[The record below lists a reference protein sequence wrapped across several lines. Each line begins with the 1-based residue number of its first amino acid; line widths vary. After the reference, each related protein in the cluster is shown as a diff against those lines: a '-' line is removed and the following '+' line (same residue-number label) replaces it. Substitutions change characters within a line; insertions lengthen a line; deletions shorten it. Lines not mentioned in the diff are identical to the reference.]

1 MASGPGNRRNTVK
14 SLFQPQ
20 HLRRTILEMAYAAST
35 NHIACAFSMV
45 EMLSVLYR
53 DHLRL
58 GKLPNDPDRDCL
70 VVSKGHAVMAQ
81 YACLHELGWLDD
93 AALKNYLKDGTTLT
107 GECDAHVPGLEVS
120 SGSLGH
126 GFNVGVGLALAM
138 KRQKTDRRVY
148 AILGDGE
155 CNEGSIWEG
164 LLFAAQQKL
173 SNLLVIV
180 DANGFQGLGRT
191 DDILN
196 LESLE
201 EKFTAFGLE
210 TLTVNGHD
218 EAALDK
224 AITQLVASSHP
235 GPRAI
240 IAQTIKGYGVSFMQ
254 DDNAWH
260 YKSLTK
266 ETFEA
271 AKQELEPK

>member
-1 MASGPGNRRNTVK
+1 
-14 SLFQPQ
+14 
-20 HLRRTILEMAYAAST
+20 MAYAAST

-53 DHLRL
+53 HHLRL
-58 GKLPNDPDRDCL
+58 GDACNDPSRDCL
-70 VVSKGHAVMAQ
+70 IVSKGHAVMAQ
-81 YACLHELGWLDD
+81 YACLYELGWLED
-93 AALKNYLKDGTTLT
+93 AALKNYLKDGTELT

-126 GFNVGVGLALAM
+126 GFNVGIGMALAM

-164 LLFAAQQKL
+164 LLFASQQKL

-191 DDILN
+191 SSILN

-201 EKFTAFGLE
+201 AKFTAFGFE

-218 EAALDK
+218 IIALNEAIA
-224 AITQLVASSHP
+224 QLVASSHP

-266 ETFEA
+266 ETYEA
-271 AKQELEPK
+271 ALKEIETS